1 VTKNSHIMRSCRIC
15 TPHHI
20 LLRLTNQGGYCMHC
34 AEMYTRFWL
43 GNMTERDH
51 FEDPNIDVKKIRKL
65 NFKK

>member
-1 VTKNSHIMRSCRIC
+1 
-15 TPHHI
+15 
-20 LLRLTNQGGYCMHC
+20 MHC

>member
-1 VTKNSHIMRSCRIC
+1 
-15 TPHHI
+15 
-20 LLRLTNQGGYCMHC
+20 MHC

-43 GNMTERDH
+43 GNMMEREH